1 MLFLMNFKLNPITSV
16 NDVTLQKM
24 NFIFNALE
32 NGWTV
37 EKKESQFIFTKPH
50 EGKKEVFS
58 DNYLF
63 TFMKDCF
70 EQNKKIG

>member
-1 MLFLMNFKLNPITSV
+1 MNFKLNPIESI

-37 EKKESQFIFTKPH
+37 QKNENQFIFTKPH
-50 EGKKEVFS
+50 EGKKEVFF
-58 DNYLF
+58 DKYLL
-63 TFMKDCF
+63 TFMKECF
-70 EQNKKIG
+70 EQNKKNS